1 MEIEEYAAWAARIA
15 KVSPGTGPDR
25 ERLAYLGLGLT
36 GEAGEVAELIKK
48 LLRDGAWSPEKLGD
62 ELGDVFY
69 YLSALCVAA
78 GQKPSHILAASRA
91 KIEARLQQR

>member
-1 MEIEEYAAWAARIA
+1 MELDDYAAWAGHVA
-15 KVSPGTGPDR
+15 KVSPAAAPDR

-69 YLSALCVAA
+69 YLAALCAA
-78 GQKPSHILAASRA
+78 SGHRPSDILAASRS
-91 KIEARLQQR
+91 KIEARLQR

>member
-1 MEIEEYAAWAARIA
+1 MELDEYAAWAARVA
-15 KVSPGTGPDR
+15 KVSPGTMPDR

-48 LLRDGAWSPEKLGD
+48 LLRDGTWSPDKLGD

-69 YLSALCVAA
+69 YLAALCTAS
-78 GQKPSHILAASRA
+78 GHRPCDILAASRA